1 MKGMT
6 VMHHKSHLIF
16 GCLTAGLVLYAT
28 LPQGSLRA
36 TTIQFPLELIRARNE
51 AVAEILDAAGEE
63 INDATRERLKDV
75 INDFIDFRELSRR
88 ALGRY
93 WNERSTQEKQE
104 FVEVFQ
110 QLIRNSSV
118 KKLSVYQADSV
129 RYEPPEVDGDRTTVT
144 TVAYKDRRDV
154 EIVYRMH
161 RLAGEWKAY
170 DVVIDGAST
179 VRNYRD
185 SFYKQIAKT
194 SYGEMYTKL
203 VRRLEEQ
210 P

>member
-1 MKGMT
+1 
-6 VMHHKSHLIF
+6 MHHKSHLIVA
-16 GCLTAGLVLYAT
+16 CSTAGLVLCVA
-28 LPQGSLRA
+28 LPLGILRA
-36 TTIQFPLELIRARNE
+36 TTMQSPLEVIRARNE
-51 AVAEILDAAGEE
+51 AVVEILDAAGEE
-63 INDATRERLKDV
+63 ISDETRERLKDV
-75 INDFIDFRELSRR
+75 INDFIDFQELSRR

-93 WNERSTQEKQE
+93 WNERTAQEQQE
-104 FVEVFQ
+104 FVDVFQ

-129 RYEPPEVDGDRTTVT
+129 QYQPPEIDGDRTTVT
-144 TVAYKDRRDV
+144 TIAYKDRQGV

-161 RLAGEWKAY
+161 RLAGEWEAY

-185 SFYKQIAKT
+185 SFYKQIATT
-194 SYGEMYTKL
+194 SYAEMYTKL